1 MEDYLKVLD
10 EVALQNAA
18 LARRQYDPE
27 IPEKIEYEDKPC
39 KWWFN
44 HWAEQNPKKP
54 YAVLGDLVLPY
65 AYCNDVARRLAN
77 AFLDLG
83 VKKGDRVA
91 IMAGCIKGAK
101 YRFALQD
108 GTWDFS
114 LEAVVGKG

>member
-1 MEDYLKVLD
+1 MSDTAYLKALD
-10 EVALQNAA
+10 EAVLKNAA
-18 LARRQYDPE
+18 LARSQYDEE

-44 HWAEQNPKKP
+44 HWAETNPGKP

-91 IMAGCIKGAK
+91 IMSPNVPQYLLAMHAVWKIGAI
-101 YRFALQD
+101 
-108 GTWDFS
+108 
-114 LEAVVGKG
+114 EE